1 MQDLIRDIIARIGED
16 PEREGLRKTPERV
29 ERALRYFT
37 EGYRIDINELIKGAL
52 FEEPFDEIVA
62 VTHINFFSLCEH
74 HLLPFFGLCHVG
86 YIPKGK
92 LIGLSKIPRVVDM
105 FARRLQLQE
114 RMTTQIAGCLQEVL
128 QPRGVAVVTIAEH
141 MCLSERGVEKRGAK
155 TVASAMLGGFRTNPQ
170 TRMEFLEIIKM
181 KEA

>member
-1 MQDLIRDIIARIGED
+1 MKDLIRELIARLGENPD
-16 PEREGLRKTPERV
+16 RDGLRRTPERV
-29 ERALRYFT
+29 EEALRYFT
-37 EGYRIDINELIKGAL
+37 EGYRIDLAELIRGAL
-52 FEEPFDEIVA
+52 FEEPCDEIIA
-62 VTHINFFSLCEH
+62 VTHIPFFSLCEH

-86 YIPKGK
+86 YVPKGK
-92 LIGLSKIPRVVDM
+92 LIGLSKIPRIVDM

-114 RMTTQIAGCLQEVL
+114 RMTTQIADCLQSIL
-128 QPRGVAVVTIAEH
+128 QPRGIAVVTVAEH
-141 MCLSERGVEKRGAK
+141 LCLSARGVKKQGSK